1 MSKIMVAL
9 GGNAILRHKEKGTAE
24 EQLGHIRET
33 SKHLA
38 EMIKA
43 GHELVVTHGNGP
55 QVGDVLLKND
65 IAKDKLPPMPLDI
78 CGAETQGM
86 IGYMMQRSLDQEFH
100 LRGIKKAVAT
110 VVTQTRVDKRDPAFE
125 TPTKF
130 IGPFYTALEAK
141 QLRSDKG
148 WSVIADGDRGF
159 RRVVPSPEPIDV
171 LELPSIKAL
180 FEGGTL
186 VIAGGG
192 GGVPI
197 VEDSRGEVSGVEAV
211 IDKDHTAAL
220 MARLL
225 KVDVLL
231 ILTDVAAAALDF
243 GKPNQKDLRDV
254 SIHQAKEYFKMGQ
267 FAKGSMGPK
276 VDSCMRFVEKTGGKA
291 IITSLEHAKDA
302 LEGNAGTHFRP

>member
-9 GGNAILRHKEKGTAE
+9 GGNAILRHREKGTAE

-65 IAKDKLPPMPLDI
+65 IAKAKLPPMPLDI

-125 TPTKF
+125 SPTKF
-130 IGPFYTALEAK
+130 IGPFYTAQEAK
-141 QLRSDKG
+141 AHNSENG
-148 WSVIADGDRGF
+148 W
-159 RRVVPSPEPIDV
+159 
-171 LELPSIKAL
+171 
-180 FEGGTL
+180 
-186 VIAGGG
+186 
-192 GGVPI
+192 
-197 VEDSRGEVSGVEAV
+197 
-211 IDKDHTAAL
+211 
-220 MARLL
+220 
-225 KVDVLL
+225 
-231 ILTDVAAAALDF
+231 
-243 GKPNQKDLRDV
+243 
-254 SIHQAKEYFKMGQ
+254 
-267 FAKGSMGPK
+267 
-276 VDSCMRFVEKTGGKA
+276 
-291 IITSLEHAKDA
+291 
-302 LEGNAGTHFRP
+302 